1 MPQNAIPNNW
11 FDVENE
17 FADLKRSISS
27 SDPPAMSVQVMET
40 SLRVLGKEHPD
51 ALTSMANLASTYR
64 NQRRWKEAEDLGVD
78 NCSIRDEKEG
88 VRAGVVLSH
97 VAAMTPMSHW
107 AVHTGS
113 GLPIYQKQG
122 C

>member
-1 MPQNAIPNNW
+1 
-11 FDVENE
+11 
-17 FADLKRSISS
+17 
-27 SDPPAMSVQVMET
+27 MSVQVMET

-88 VRAGVVLSH
+88 VRARVVLSH

-107 AVHTGS
+107 AVHTSS